1 MEFSE
6 LTIKKF
12 MWMDILILSIWGILM
27 DVIAFFITGW
37 IATSSLELPITESVF
52 IAPSFTILYLI
63 YHRWRDKGMI
73 MNGVFL
79 IVHLI
84 LYQEQIFRSYEFV
97 LMIIMSYAVFLLSMI
112 TIKFAK
118 YIRLS
123 RWFYHLMIFNSLYI
137 IMFLIEYIV
146 GIILGVELSLFGIV
160 SRHLVNMVICSIII
174 IVMAVQN
181 NLIVDMKTHLIQSK
195 KEEEL

>member
-37 IATSSLELPITESVF
+37 IVISSLELPITESVF

-73 MNGVFL
+73 INGVFL

-118 YIRLS
+118 HMRLS